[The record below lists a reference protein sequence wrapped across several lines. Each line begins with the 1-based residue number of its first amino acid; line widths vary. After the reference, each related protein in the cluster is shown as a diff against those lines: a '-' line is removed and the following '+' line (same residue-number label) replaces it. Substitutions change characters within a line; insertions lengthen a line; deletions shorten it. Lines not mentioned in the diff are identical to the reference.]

1 MGDCLQ
7 MIDLTASSVARTL
20 IIALALTT
28 GGCFL
33 ENIDANK
40 DYLYVLK
47 KGSPE
52 KITDWALSRGSAREI
67 GDGID
72 ALNDIMGGALTDL
85 LHHEPNPEKN
95 VQRADAA
102 VTGIMEIMRRLE
114 ATADGRGGSAARYD
128 IPAQKAGKI
137 VTFVIE
143 HAAYQAANA
152 EDNIYERK
160 YYTLWVGLEPE
171 KTSRYHELWEGSLE
185 NARRHRRE
193 VYGE

>member
-1 MGDCLQ
+1 M
-7 MIDLTASSVARTL
+7 
-20 IIALALTT
+20 
-28 GGCFL
+28 
-33 ENIDANK
+33 
-40 DYLYVLK
+40 
-47 KGSPE
+47 
-52 KITDWALSRGSAREI
+52 SRGSAKEI

-72 ALNDIMGGALTDL
+72 ALNDILQGAVTDL

-128 IPAQKAGKI
+128 IPAEKAGKI

-143 HAAYQAANA
+143 HIASHAASV

-160 YYTLWVGLEPE
+160 YYTLWKGLEPE
-171 KTSRYHELWEGSLE
+171 KTSRYHELWERSLE
-185 NARRHRRE
+185 SARRHRRE